1 MEGRRPVGGGRG
13 LSSAPHR
20 RKSTW
25 LATVRAVLWGFLG
38 VRRKGD
44 YQQDVERLN
53 PLHLMAVGVVL
64 AIVFVLGLI
73 VLVNWV
79 VKVA

>member
-1 MEGRRPVGGGRG
+1 MSTPPV
-13 LSSAPHR
+13 HR
-20 RKSTW
+20 RKPNL

-38 VRRKGD
+38 VRRKSD
-44 YQQDVERLN
+44 YQEDINKLN

-64 AIVFVLGLI
+64 AFLFVIGLM
-73 VLVNWV
+73 VLASWA